1 MMKNPQKIKRINLPL
16 NDHDIP
22 VILGIVSTD
31 QDYKLTLKLNI
42 KLSVSL
48 KNEHPVAVNENDGNI
63 NQFSRFLFSVPGND
77 TIYQLISNRTGKSFL
92 IKKLKNIDYLLL
104 IADAG
109 RTVQYEKIITALREI
124 DSVSGVFN
132 ISYESISKDKN
143 IGFLI

>member
-31 QDYKLTLKLNI
+31 QDYKLTLKLNK

-48 KNEHPVAVNENDGNI
+48 KNEHPVVVNENDGNI

>member
-1 MMKNPQKIKRINLPL
+1 MKNPQKIKRINLPL

-31 QDYKLTLKLNI
+31 QDYKLTLKLNK

>member
-48 KNEHPVAVNENDGNI
+48 KNEHPVVVNENDGNI